1 VLAALLRTRLQQP
14 AKNALPVTSLQQIR
28 QRAPNV
34 LQVALPALMLH
45 HATPALL
52 LVFGLELMPAN
63 LSYVLHQVVHKAS
76 MLTRRHHHLANNVVL
91 FISNAPDV
99 QILQFALDV
108 LITGNLEQA
117 LHHVS
122 LAPAINSSTRQI
134 AGVWT
139 SFLAALA
146 GTITELTSVLLAP
159 QPTAPN
165 AATRQEFALNAN
177 LCLH

>member
-1 VLAALLRTRLQQP
+1 
-14 AKNALPVTSLQQIR
+14 
-28 QRAPNV
+28 
-34 LQVALPALMLH
+34 MLH

-63 LSYVLHQVVHKAS
+63 LSYVLHQVVQKAS
-76 MLTRRHHHLANNVVL
+76 MLTRRHHLANYVVL
-91 FISNAPDV
+91 LMPNAPDV
-99 QILQFALDV
+99 QILQFAQNALM
-108 LITGNLEQA
+108 TGNLGQV
-117 LHHVS
+117 LRHVS

-134 AGVWT
+134 ASVWI